1 MQLVS
6 TTLLETLTVCR
17 LRSLAMVAVM
27 KEQLATPLRAT
38 PAAEGKQQQQQASD
52 SMKKIQLLNFQL
64 TTKTTRRKVLI
75 IFVMEICIYCV
86 GLHEQAA

>member
-6 TTLLETLTVCR
+6 TTLLETLTVCH

-38 PAAEGKQQQQQASD
+38 QPAEGKQQQQQQASD
-52 SMKKIQLLNFQL
+52 SMKKIQLLNFQQQ
-64 TTKTTRRKVLI
+64 KQQGR
-75 IFVMEICIYCV
+75 F
-86 GLHEQAA
+86 

>member
-6 TTLLETLTVCR
+6 TTLLETLTVCH

-38 PAAEGKQQQQQASD
+38 PPAEGKQQQQEASD
-52 SMKKIQLLNFQL
+52 SMKKIQLLNFQQQ
-64 TTKTTRRKVLI
+64 KQQGR
-75 IFVMEICIYCV
+75 F
-86 GLHEQAA
+86 

>member
-6 TTLLETLTVCR
+6 TTLLETLTVCH

-38 PAAEGKQQQQQASD
+38 PPSEGEQQQQEASD
-52 SMKKIQLLNFQL
+52 SMKKIQLLNFQQ
-64 TTKTTRRKVLI
+64 KKQQGR
-75 IFVMEICIYCV
+75 F
-86 GLHEQAA
+86 

>member
-6 TTLLETLTVCR
+6 TTLLETLTVGH

-38 PAAEGKQQQQQASD
+38 PPAEGKQQQQASD
-52 SMKKIQLLNFQL
+52 SMKKIQLLNFQQQ
-64 TTKTTRRKVLI
+64 KQQGR
-75 IFVMEICIYCV
+75 F
-86 GLHEQAA
+86 

>member
-6 TTLLETLTVCR
+6 TTLLETLTVCH

-38 PAAEGKQQQQQASD
+38 PPAEGKQQQQQQQASD
-52 SMKKIQLLNFQL
+52 SMKKIQLLNFQQQKQQGRL
-64 TTKTTRRKVLI
+64 
-75 IFVMEICIYCV
+75 
-86 GLHEQAA
+86 